1 MNFALNG
8 ASWRLKVCRQFVF
21 TRLKQ
26 KKPKT
31 KKRSQI
37 CFGTAFFYSYFFYS
51 LQKRQ
56 LIQTG
61 WHSSE
66 LFVFAQS
73 PKPARCETV
82 IAEPD
87 KLNGQLHS
95 HKEANSGSDPRS
107 NLSSSF

>member
-1 MNFALNG
+1 MPTICVYSLETKKNQKQKSAVKFAL
-8 ASWRLKVCRQFVF
+8 APL
-21 TRLKQ
+21 
-26 KKPKT
+26 
-31 KKRSQI
+31 
-37 CFGTAFFYSYFFYS
+37 FFIATFFNS

-61 WHSSE
+61 WHSSA

-73 PKPARCETV
+73 PKPARWETV

-95 HKEANSGSDPRS
+95 HKEANSGSDPSIWNVQAAEIRS
-107 NLSSSF
+107 WS